1 MVSRYQFLCI
11 FGYSVRQRYGLMDKK
26 VVNNLVAC
34 PCSIIM
40 ATSIPMISGV
50 NNSAKNGILIKR
62 SNHLEKVSQIK
73 TVAFNI
79 TGTLTEGKLQVVR

>member
-1 MVSRYQFLCI
+1 
-11 FGYSVRQRYGLMDKK
+11 
-26 VVNNLVAC
+26 
-34 PCSIIM
+34 M